1 MLGRLF
7 STANSTTTSP
17 GGTRPSTAALPD
29 TEELHTR
36 TLLYPDLLT
45 PSSSFNSCLSISH
58 THSNT
63 SSTHAE
69 PPTIDLDAARD
80 VRVIIAQDASASE
93 HKCALYDSKPSSEPP
108 SYSAATAADD
118 ASPLSPG
125 IGAAQY
131 NRSRRRPPSAQYYSN
146 ATCLSSSGGD
156 RGGSGGGAGMGGGG
170 SAEDEMRVLTDC
182 MFGSAPLAYKGPSTK
197 VHILP
202 DNVEEKKV
210 PRRGSRAP
218 SFSTAY
224 AAQQQHQQQDVTTAT
239 STSTTSQQHHS
250 SQSQQ
255 KEKRKSVLITRLFSV
270 VIPPTPPMTT
280 YTATVSRDHT
290 PTPASSLG
298 SSHGFPFPKMTANGG
313 ATPTTPGGAG
323 GAGVK
328 FVKPPKTSM
337 YAVGVIISLPQ
348 PPPPPVQQQPYSCG
362 SAGSSMQ
369 RCCCQ
374 SLPFGAFDGGEFCCN
389 TPPSFEED
397 YQPPSMADRSSG
409 FADDFL
415 LPPSGADD
423 RMDLVTKHWDVINR
437 ALSDLQRVAQVRILE
452 HLNHQGGVG
461 TPTASCQNG
470 YKYRKKAEL
479 RQGTLMRDDVVRR
492 EVERLRWRI
501 VAGIRTPRVITGQG
515 KWAVWKDEAKWANAR
530 FGGRDMNLSVAIPWL
545 TAAQDANKRSC
556 KNSFFLTLL
565 TAFLGHHT
573 EWLDVLGP
581 AQYRLRHQQ
590 QQKATASG
598 DECGIPTRTVL
609 LATDKMAAR
618 RLIYLLSAFLP
629 SKSLP
634 QWGEG
639 LVPPPSR
646 TDSMNYLSQSPPV
659 SSSSGAAKKSS
670 LRKKAKKKPSKLSMV
685 TREED
690 EPLASAAVGWDIP
703 APHGVEL
710 PPAPTQLPLTHP
722 NAASAALKKPM
733 LPTAAVIPTNAPA
746 SSPQKMLARPGSSSS
761 VASLNLMNTLK
772 RTGTANTSAES
783 SGSFL
788 SFLSFW
794 SNARTGSTAPSETS
808 TQLDEQQ
815 PCHHNAAIKICGSGS
830 DDFPRSGLYLD
841 DEDLAHHT
849 HHHHKHVHH
858 IPPPPPLHAYSLVE
872 NEVRISVDESDG
884 IVDVDIPM
892 PPMHMLDFG
901 AAGTT
906 FTSPISSPSSGG
918 GWPQSLT
925 DTGLMRSNSMSFSSA
940 MLMPSFMPD
949 HDDSGLNVAGWMDD
963 ELFHPDFALQ
973 AVKPYPDVEEDIKRA
988 MRAEPTPPHTTAT
1001 TGVTPSSESG
1011 DGKWTTVCSVLIA
1024 DTRKLQIKRL
1034 RLRRRRTVK
1043 AGAATVTATTAA
1055 GVQASPLPSALGGH
1069 RHLHPAVVAQQQ
1081 QEEEE
1086 GEEEEVMEEEVV
1098 CDVDDVLAT
1107 AVERV
1112 IGAAGHEEEEENVG
1126 VQVCKCM
1133 VLGALE
1139 NVVKAV
1145 AVGRGS
1151 VVGNVLT
1158 EGVAKWLSEVEESAA
1173 AAAAV

>member
-36 TLLYPDLLT
+36 ALLYPDLLT
-45 PSSSFNSCLSISH
+45 PSSSFTSCLSLSH
-58 THSNT
+58 THSHT

-80 VRVIIAQDASASE
+80 VRVIIAQDATASE
-93 HKCALYDSKPSSEPP
+93 HKCALYDSKPSSDPP
-108 SYSAATAADD
+108 SYSAATDD
-118 ASPLSPG
+118 TGPLSPG
-125 IGAAQY
+125 LGASQY

-156 RGGSGGGAGMGGGG
+156 RGAGGAGMGSGGV
-170 SAEDEMRVLTDC
+170 EDEMRVLTDC

-202 DNVEEKKV
+202 DNVEEKKA

-224 AAQQQHQQQDVTTAT
+224 AAQQQDVAAA
-239 STSTTSQQHHS
+239 SQQHHT
-250 SQSQQ
+250 QSQQ

-270 VIPPTPPMTT
+270 VIPPTPPMTA
-280 YTATVSRDHT
+280 YTTAVLRDHT

-313 ATPTTPGGAG
+313 AVPTTPGGAG

-348 PPPPPVQQQPYSCG
+348 PPPPPAAAQPYSCG
-362 SAGSSMQ
+362 SAGSSMH

-397 YQPPSMADRSSG
+397 YQPPSMADRSGG

-452 HLNHQGGVG
+452 HLNHQGGAGG

-479 RQGTLMRDDVVRR
+479 RQGTLMRDEVVRR

-590 QQKATASG
+590 QQKATASS

-609 LATDKMAAR
+609 LAADKMAAR

-659 SSSSGAAKKSS
+659 SSSGAGKKSS

-685 TREED
+685 TGEAD
-690 EPLASAAVGWDIP
+690 EPLQSAVVGWDIP
-703 APHGVEL
+703 APHGTEL
-710 PPAPTQLPLTHP
+710 PPAPAQLPLAHP
-722 NAASAALKKPM
+722 SAASATLKKPL
-733 LPTAAVIPTNAPA
+733 LPTATVIPTNAPA

-761 VASLNLMNTLK
+761 VASMNLMNTLK
-772 RTGTANTSAES
+772 RTGTANTSADS

-808 TQLDEQQ
+808 TQPDEQQ

-841 DEDLAHHT
+841 DEDLAHHN

-858 IPPPPPLHAYSLVE
+858 IPPPPLHAYGLVE

-918 GWPQSLT
+918 GWPQSLM
-925 DTGLMRSNSMSFSSA
+925 DTGLVRSNSMSFSSA

-988 MRAEPTPPHTTAT
+988 MRAEPTPPHAAGT

-1024 DTRKLQIKRL
+1024 DTKKLQIKRL
-1034 RLRRRRTVK
+1034 RLRRRRSAK
-1043 AGAATVTATTAA
+1043 AATATTA
-1055 GVQASPLPSALGGH
+1055 GMQSPLPSALGAH
-1069 RHLHPAVVAQQQ
+1069 KHLHPAVVAPAAAH

-1086 GEEEEVMEEEVV
+1086 GEEEEVMDEELV

-1112 IGAAGHEEEEENVG
+1112 IGTAGHEEEEENVG

-1173 AAAAV
+1173 AAAAAV

>member
-36 TLLYPDLLT
+36 ALLYPDLLT
-45 PSSSFNSCLSISH
+45 PSSSFTSCLSLSN
-58 THSNT
+58 THSHA

-69 PPTIDLDAARD
+69 HPTIDLDAARD
-80 VRVIIAQDASASE
+80 VRVIIAQDATASE

-108 SYSAATAADD
+108 SYSAATDD
-118 ASPLSPG
+118 AGPLSPG
-125 IGAAQY
+125 VGASQY

-156 RGGSGGGAGMGGGG
+156 RSAGGAGMGGGG
-170 SAEDEMRVLTDC
+170 SVEDEMRVLTDC

-202 DNVEEKKV
+202 DNVEEKKTT
-210 PRRGSRAP
+210 RRGSRGP

-224 AAQQQHQQQDVTTAT
+224 AAQQQQQQQQQDVA
-239 STSTTSQQHHS
+239 STSQQHHT
-250 SQSQQ
+250 QSQQ

-270 VIPPTPPMTT
+270 VIPPAPTVAA
-280 YTATVSRDHT
+280 YTAAVSRDHT

-298 SSHGFPFPKMTANGG
+298 SSHGFPFPKMMTANGG
-313 ATPTTPGGAG
+313 TAPTAPGCAG

-348 PPPPPVQQQPYSCG
+348 PPPPPATAQPYSCG
-362 SAGSSMQ
+362 SAGSSMH

-374 SLPFGAFDGGEFCCN
+374 SMPFGAFDGGEFCCN

-397 YQPPSMADRSSG
+397 YQPPSIADRSSG
-409 FADDFL
+409 FSDDFL
-415 LPPSGADD
+415 LPPPAGADD
-423 RMDLVTKHWDVINR
+423 RMDLVTRHWDVINR

-452 HLNHQGGVG
+452 HLNHYGSVGG

-479 RQGTLMRDDVVRR
+479 RQGTLMKDEVVCK

-530 FGGRDMNLSVAIPWL
+530 FGGRDMNF
-545 TAAQDANKRSC
+545 
-556 KNSFFLTLL
+556 FFLTLL

-590 QQKATASG
+590 QQKATAGG

-609 LATDKMAAR
+609 LAADKMAAR

-639 LVPPPSR
+639 LIPPPSR

-659 SSSSGAAKKSS
+659 SSSGAGKKNSI
-670 LRKKAKKKPSKLSMV
+670 RKKAKKKPSKLSMV

-690 EPLASAAVGWDIP
+690 EPIASTVVGWDIP

-710 PPAPTQLPLTHP
+710 PPAPAQLPLTHP
-722 NAASAALKKPM
+722 AASTTLKKPL
-733 LPTAAVIPTNAPA
+733 LPTATVIPTNAPA

-761 VASLNLMNTLK
+761 VASMNLMNTLK
-772 RTGTANTSAES
+772 RTGTANTSADS

-808 TQLDEQQ
+808 TQPDEQQ

-841 DEDLAHHT
+841 DEDLAHHN
-849 HHHHKHVHH
+849 HSHHHKHVRHV
-858 IPPPPPLHAYSLVE
+858 PPPPPPHAYSLVE

-892 PPMHMLDFG
+892 PHMLDFG

-918 GWPQSLT
+918 GWPQSLM
-925 DTGLMRSNSMSFSSA
+925 DTGLVRSNSMSFSSA

-988 MRAEPTPPHTTAT
+988 MRAEPTPPHGAGA
-1001 TGVTPSSESG
+1001 GVTPSSESG

-1024 DTRKLQIKRL
+1024 DTKKLQIKRL
-1034 RLRRRRTVK
+1034 RLRRRRRSAK
-1043 AGAATVTATTAA
+1043 AATATAA
-1055 GVQASPLPSALGGH
+1055 GIQTPLPSALGAH
-1069 RHLHPAVVAQQQ
+1069 KHLHPAVVAPVAV

-1086 GEEEEVMEEEVV
+1086 GEEEEVMDEEIV

-1112 IGAAGHEEEEENVG
+1112 IGAAGYEEEEENVG

-1173 AAAAV
+1173 AAAAAV